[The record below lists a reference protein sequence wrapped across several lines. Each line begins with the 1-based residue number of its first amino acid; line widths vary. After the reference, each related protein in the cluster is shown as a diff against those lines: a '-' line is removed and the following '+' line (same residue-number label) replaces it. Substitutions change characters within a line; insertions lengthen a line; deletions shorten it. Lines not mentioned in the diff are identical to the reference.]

1 MCTTLPSCSNLILFF
16 NCVCWVGLFD
26 ESKCPTLIFAFFVG
40 GWWTLVCVGSDG
52 GGVSSQ
58 EWEYGLR
65 FDFHDNPTLTATHHH
80 HHHSFSAHF
89 HDDPLHRSNILWS
102 GPHLLPLP
110 SFLFFASE
118 MILLLCVAG
127 VGGASKKT
135 CTRFLWQLPLVSFWL
150 VIMGCYTP
158 PHPQPSPSFLK
169 PSTPTHHPHPPFPN
183 AHMSAVSADEE
194 VWGRGEKMQT
204 EGERQTGREKK
215 NGGEFWSRSLSRG
228 MKWSKAPLGLWDKG

>member
-1 MCTTLPSCSNLILFF
+1 M
-16 NCVCWVGLFD
+16 GLFD
-26 ESKCPTLIFAFFVG
+26 ESKCPMLIFAFFVG
-40 GWWTLVCVGSDG
+40 GWWMWACVGS

-65 FDFHDNPTLTATHHH
+65 FDFHDNPTLTAT

-127 VGGASKKT
+127 VGGASKKNVHDVSMT
-135 CTRFLWQLPLVSFWL
+135 TAPGIFLIGDYGMLHP
-150 VIMGCYTP
+150 TP
-158 PHPQPSPSFLK
+158 PPTQPFFS
-169 PSTPTHHPHPPFPN
+169 
-183 AHMSAVSADEE
+183 
-194 VWGRGEKMQT
+194 
-204 EGERQTGREKK
+204 
-215 NGGEFWSRSLSRG
+215 
-228 MKWSKAPLGLWDKG
+228 